1 MCFYFAMSLS
11 HFTYCVYLFFV
22 YFWADLLQKQRC
34 SLTICFNL
42 RHIAAEGFHRSHLK
56 SECREKFLFEIGQ
69 NLKLSALT
77 GHVLTKGIY
86 SIEQW
91 QLTRGSKEAEEAEDG
106 TSKER

>member
-1 MCFYFAMSLS
+1 MI
-11 HFTYCVYLFFV
+11 FFN
-22 YFWADLLQKQRC
+22 FWADLLQKQRC
-34 SLTICFNL
+34 SQTVCFNL

-56 SECREKFLFEIGQ
+56 SERREKLLFEIGQ

-91 QLTRGSKEAEEAEDG
+91 QLTWGSKEAEEAEDG
-106 TSKER
+106 MSKER